1 MASSGNI
8 TPRTHTPGK
17 ASATP
22 RRKLP
27 TPGEAPQTPQLP
39 QPSQT
44 PQTPQE
50 SGALEQPAA
59 ASAPVPA
66 PAPAAAAPSP
76 APAASAAASR
86 RRGTGHVTIRDVA
99 ALAGVAPMTV
109 SRALSTPQQV
119 SPAVRERVREAV
131 ARSGYVPNLIAGAL
145 SSGHSRLVAALVPTI
160 STLNLHPMLEA
171 LGGALEPG
179 GCQLLLGQ
187 TGYDNARLDGIL
199 ETVLGRRP
207 AGIVIT
213 GTLESPAWR
222 QRLRASGIPVV
233 ETWDLVADPIDMLV
247 GFSHAQM
254 ARAVVRFLHA
264 RGRRRLAFL
273 GADDVRSRARADAFT
288 AVALELG
295 MPAPVLHAGPAPAT
309 LRSGRDAL
317 AGLLQAG
324 SPPVDGIFCNSDL
337 MAMGVLIEA
346 QQRGV
351 QVPQQLAVVG
361 CGDLSFS
368 GDMEPALTT
377 VHLDGQAI
385 GTRAGQLLLER
396 LNDKDSPRGVWDLG
410 FSIVERSTS

>member
-1 MASSGNI
+1 MASSGKKI
-8 TPRTHTPGK
+8 
-17 ASATP
+17 ASAH
-22 RRKLP
+22 
-27 TPGEAPQTPQLP
+27 
-39 QPSQT
+39 
-44 PQTPQE
+44 
-50 SGALEQPAA
+50 AA
-59 ASAPVPA
+59 TASTASTASTDDPA
-66 PAPAAAAPSP
+66 PAVSGAPG
-76 APAASAAASR
+76 APSR

-99 ALAGVAPMTV
+99 RLAGVAPMTV
-109 SRALSTPQQV
+109 SRALSTPDQV

-131 ARSGYVPNLIAGAL
+131 ASSGYVPNLIAGAL

-171 LGGALEPG
+171 LGSVLEPS

-213 GTLESPAWR
+213 GTLDSEPWR
-222 QRLRASGIPVV
+222 QRLRASGVPVV

-264 RGRRRLAFL
+264 GGRRRLAFF
-273 GADDVRSRARADAFT
+273 GADDARSRARAQAFN

-295 MPAPVLHAGPAPAT
+295 MPAPVLHSAPAPAT
-309 LRSGRDAL
+309 LRSGREAL
-317 AGLLQAG
+317 TQLLQADG
-324 SPPVDGIFCNSDL
+324 PAVDGIFCNSDL

-346 QQRGV
+346 QRQGV
-351 QVPQQLAVVG
+351 AVPAQLAVVG

-368 GDMEPALTT
+368 GDVEPALTT

-385 GTRAGQLLLER
+385 GTRAGQLLLDR
-396 LNDKDSPRGVWDLG
+396 LEGRDAPRGVWDLG
-410 FSIVERSTS
+410 FSIVERATS